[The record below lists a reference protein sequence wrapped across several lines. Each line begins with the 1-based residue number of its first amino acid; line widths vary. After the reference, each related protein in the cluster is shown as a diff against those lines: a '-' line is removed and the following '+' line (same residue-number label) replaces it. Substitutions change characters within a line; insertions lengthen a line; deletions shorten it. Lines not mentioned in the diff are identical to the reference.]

1 MRTRRPVDETTQEP
15 PHDVTVAGGCPTC
28 DGETEIRIGPW
39 GVRAYCARCARVSR
53 AVVVEGQGGAR
64 LIHPAAAA

>member
-1 MRTRRPVDETTQEP
+1 MRTRPVDEETAQEEP
-15 PHDVTVAGGCPTC
+15 RDVTISGGCPTC

-53 AVVVEGQGGAR
+53 ALVVEGHGGMR